1 MQMPFLTGAKS
12 ARGWGLV
19 LLCLGLSLPVLALAD
34 TERGRALAQQVYD
47 RPDGRDVAGRG
58 TMVLTEAGREPR
70 VRRLYSYRRDAGG
83 GEVANLIRFTAPA
96 DIAETGLLTIDQADG
111 STDQWVYLPALGR
124 DRRIPSSRKGGR
136 FVGSDLFY
144 EDLQDR
150 KVDEDR
156 HRWLREATLEGVTTE
171 VMESIPVDPDNSVYG
186 KRVSWIHPET
196 LIPMR
201 VDFYRPGAETPFKR
215 LRVYK
220 VERIQGYWTATDSL
234 MRDLE
239 SGHQTRVTNEKTV
252 YDQGLPQRLFSNRA
266 LKDPSLEQP
275 FRP

>member
-1 MQMPFLTGAKS
+1 MPG
-12 ARGWGLV
+12 
-19 LLCLGLSLPVLALAD
+19 LALAD
-34 TERGRALAQQVYD
+34 TERGRALARQVYE
-47 RPDGRDVAGRG
+47 RPDGRDTASYG
-58 TMVLTEAGREPR
+58 TMILTEAGREPR
-70 VRRLYSYRRDAGG
+70 VRRLYSYRRDGAG

-96 DIAETGLLTIDQADG
+96 DIADTGLLTIDRADG

-156 HRWLREATLEGVTTE
+156 HRWLRQETLEGVTTE
-171 VMESIPVDPDNSVYG
+171 VLESIPTDPDNSVYG
-186 KRVSWIHPET
+186 RRLSWIHPKT

-201 VDFYRPGAETPFKR
+201 IDFYQPGGKTPFKR

-220 VERIQGYWTATDSL
+220 VERIQGYWTVTDSL
-234 MRDLE
+234 MQDLE
-239 SGHQTRVTNEKTV
+239 SGHQTRLTADETV
-252 YDQGLPQRLFSNRA
+252 YDQDLPERLFSNRA
-266 LKDPSLEQP
+266 LKDPALERP

>member
-47 RPDGRDVAGRG
+47 RPDGRDVASRG

-111 STDQWVYLPALGR
+111 GTDQWVYLPALGR